1 MIQTTTGTEFSVYT
15 VWYDVKEPLTVAAG
29 LLGLRVRNPPRH
41 GCLSLLSV
49 VCCQAEVSTS
59 G

>member
-1 MIQTTTGTEFSVYT
+1 
-15 VWYDVKEPLTVAAG
+15 
-29 LLGLRVRNPPRH
+29 
-41 GCLSLLSV
+41 

>member
-1 MIQTTTGTEFSVYT
+1 LCVVRQRS
-15 VWYDVKEPLTVAAG
+15 
-29 LLGLRVRNPPRH
+29 LRRADIPTSAV
-41 GCLSLLSV
+41 CLSVIVKPLVNV